1 MHATYTL
8 TKDELNYEF
17 LENLKKMF
25 DEGEIRLTVEHLD
38 ETEYLMK
45 SGKNHE
51 HLVKGISD
59 VIDNR
64 NLIEVPFEE
73 ILKTANEEDL

>member
-1 MHATYTL
+1 MQATYTL

-17 LENLKKMF
+17 LDNLKKMF
-25 DEGEIRLTVEHLD
+25 DEGEIRLTVENFD

-51 HLVKGISD
+51 HLINGIND
-59 VIDNR
+59 VNKNK
-64 NLIEVPFEE
+64 NLIEVPFDD
-73 ILKTANEEDL
+73 ILKTANEED

>member
-25 DEGEIRLTVEHLD
+25 NEGEIRLTVEHLD
-38 ETEYLMK
+38 ETEFLMK
-45 SGKNHE
+45 SEKNRK
-51 HLVKGISD
+51 HLARAIED
-59 VIDNR
+59 VNNNR
-64 NLIEVPFEE
+64 NLVEVPYEE
-73 ILKTANEEDL
+73 IIKTANEED

>member
-1 MHATYTL
+1 MFATYTL

-17 LENLKKMF
+17 LDNLKKML
-25 DEGEIRLTVEHLD
+25 DEGEIRLTIEHLD

-51 HLVKGISD
+51 HLMRGINDARNHS
-59 VIDNR
+59 
-64 NLIEVPFEE
+64 NLIEVPYED
-73 ILKTANEEDL
+73 ILKTANEKD

>member
-1 MHATYTL
+1 MFATYTL

-17 LENLKKMF
+17 LDNLKKML

-45 SGKNHE
+45 SESNRE
-51 HLVKGISD
+51 HLSRGIND
-59 VIDNR
+59 VNNNR
-64 NLIEVPFEE
+64 NLVEVPYEK
-73 ILKTANEEDL
+73 ILKTANEKD